1 MPADTSPHSE
11 AEAMR
16 ADLRH
21 RVQPRARVETNARR
35 RSRPPCACAK
45 PDGLGWP
52 RGSSAPCA
60 N

>member
-21 RVQPRARVETNARR
+21 RVQPRATGRDERKAQITATVRLCQARR
-35 RSRPPCACAK
+35 PRVASREFRA
-45 PDGLGWP
+45 L
-52 RGSSAPCA
+52 R
-60 N
+60 